1 MAKHQAADIRNVALI
16 GHGAVGKT
24 TLADLLLFKSGAVTR
39 AGSVDDGSS
48 LLDSDEEA
56 KHHKHSITSTVV
68 HFTHAGKYINVI
80 DTPGY
85 PDFIGQVIGSL
96 RAVETAITVLSA
108 TAGIEVNT
116 RRTFNLAGDEGLGR
130 MIVVNKCDLDN
141 IDFERIVD
149 SIRDTFGNAC
159 VPMNVPVGLGPKFSG
174 VVSTLDV
181 PATVPAEAVADPKEW
196 NQPMMDAIVEADES
210 LMERYLE
217 GAQLTPQEISAA
229 LSKSVAAGTLI
240 PVFFTSTKT
249 GIGVPELMDAI
260 AEYALSPFEL
270 PRKATNGSG
279 QEVTLTPDR
288 EGPLVAQVF
297 KTRIDPFVAR
307 MSFIRLYSGTLKKDM
322 SIHSS
327 HVSKA
332 IKVPQ
337 VMEMQ
342 GHQHVALEDALAG
355 DIAVVVK
362 VEDLTVGDTITKDAG
377 TFKMAPLKFPT
388 PMIGLAVEPKSRA
401 DQQKISGALHK
412 ITEEDQT
419 FTLTR
424 ESQTKEMVIH
434 GMSEL
439 HLHMMQ
445 ERVHKRD
452 KVDMV
457 SHAPKIPYRETVA
470 GHAEGF
476 YRHKKQSGGSGQFA
490 EVHIRIAPVP
500 RSVKPE
506 EFFTKDRFLSLR
518 EYHYDA
524 ALNSCFIDRVSGGS
538 VPNNFIPAVEKGV
551 KERMEKG
558 VIAGFQVQ
566 DVSCELFFGKDHPVD
581 SNETAFRTAGS
592 MAFRNIFREARP
604 VLLEPIVTAEITVPA
619 EKLGDITSDLNGRR
633 GRVEG
638 MDNAPGGFQVIRAKA
653 PLSEMMT
660 YARSLSS
667 MTGGQGSFTIEFS
680 HYDVVPPNE
689 QQKIV
694 AAAAHKHEEEEE

>member
-24 TLADLLLFKSGAVTR
+24 TLADLLLFKAGAVTR

-48 LLDSDEEA
+48 VLDSDDEA

-68 HFTHAGKYINVI
+68 HFTHAGKYVNVI

-85 PDFIGQVIGSL
+85 PDFIGQAIGGL
-96 RAVETAITVLSA
+96 RAVETAVIVLSA
-108 TAGIEVNT
+108 GAGIEVNT
-116 RRTFNLAGDEGLGR
+116 RRTFNLAGQEGLGR
-130 MIVVNKCDLDN
+130 MILVNKCDLDN
-141 IDFERIVD
+141 IDFDRVLD
-149 SIRDTFGNAC
+149 LIRDTFGNAC
-159 VPMNVPVGLGPKFSG
+159 VPINLPIGLGAKFSG
-174 VVSTLDV
+174 VVSTLNV
-181 PATVPAEAVADPKEW
+181 PASVPAEAVGDPTDW
-196 NQPMMDAIVEADES
+196 NQALMDAIVEADES

-217 GAQLTPQEISAA
+217 GEQLTPQEISAA
-229 LSKSVAAGTLI
+229 LSKAVAAGTLI
-240 PVFFTSTKT
+240 PIFFGSSKT
-249 GIGVPELMDAI
+249 GVGIPELMDAL
-260 AEYALSPFEL
+260 AEYALSPIEL
-270 PRKATNGSG
+270 PRKATNAAG
-279 QEVTLTPDR
+279 QEVTLTPDPH
-288 EGPLVAQVF
+288 GPLVAQVF

-307 MSFIRLYSGTLKKDM
+307 MSFIRVYSGTLKKDM
-322 SIHSS
+322 SIHSGR
-327 HVSKA
+327 VSKA

-337 VMEMQ
+337 LLEMQ
-342 GHQHVALEDALAG
+342 GHQHATIEEASAG

-362 VEDLTVGDTITKDAG
+362 VEDLAVGDTITKDAN
-377 TFKMAPLKFPT
+377 TFTMLPLNFPT

-401 DQQKISGALHK
+401 DQQKISGALQK
-412 ITEEDQT
+412 IAEEDQT
-419 FTLTR
+419 FVLSR
-424 ESQTKEMVIH
+424 ETQTKELVIR

-439 HLHMMQ
+439 HLQMMQ

-452 KVDMV
+452 KVEMV
-457 SHAPKIPYRETVA
+457 SKPPKIPYRETVA

-490 EVHIRIAPVP
+490 EVHFRISAVP
-500 RSVKPE
+500 HGIKPE
-506 EFFTKDRFLSLR
+506 EFFTKDRFVSMR

-524 ALNSCFIDRVSGGS
+524 ALNSCFVDRVSGGS
-538 VPNNFIPAVEKGV
+538 VPNNFIPAVEKGI
-551 KERMEKG
+551 KERMEQG
-558 VIAGFQVQ
+558 VIAGYQVQ
-566 DVSCELFFGKDHPVD
+566 DVACELFFGKDHPVD

-592 MAFRNIFREARP
+592 MAFRNIFREAKP
-604 VLLEPIVTAEITVPA
+604 VLLEPIVLAEITVPA

-667 MTGGQGSFTIEFS
+667 MTGGQGSFTLEFS

-689 QQKIV
+689 QQKII
-694 AAAAHKHEEEEE
+694 AAHKHEEEEE

>member
-24 TLADLLLFKSGAVTR
+24 TLADLLLFKSGAATR

-48 LLDSDEEA
+48 LLDTDEEA

-68 HFTHAGKYINVI
+68 HFSHAGKYINVI

-85 PDFIGQVIGSL
+85 PDFIGQAIGAL
-96 RAVETAITVLSA
+96 RAVETAVVVLSA
-108 TAGIEVNT
+108 SAGIEVNT
-116 RRTFNLAGDEGLGR
+116 RRTFNLSGQEGLGR
-130 MIVVNKCDLDN
+130 MVVVNKCDLDN
-141 IDFERIVD
+141 LNFERILD
-149 SIRDTFGNAC
+149 SLQETFGAAC
-159 VPMNVPVGLGPKFSG
+159 VPMNLPVGLGSGFSA
-174 VVSTLDV
+174 VVSTLNV
-181 PATVPAEAVADPKEW
+181 PASVPAGAVADPKEW

-217 GAQLTPQEISAA
+217 GEQLTPQEISSG
-229 LSKSVAAGTLI
+229 LSKAVAAGTLI
-240 PVFFTSTKT
+240 PVFFTSFKS
-249 GIGVPELMDAI
+249 GVGVPELMDAL
-260 AEYALSPFEL
+260 AEYALSPVEL
-270 PRKATNGSG
+270 PRKATNAAG
-279 QEVTLTPDR
+279 QEVTLTPDPN
-288 EGPLVAQVF
+288 GPLVAEVF

-307 MSFIRLYSGTLKKDM
+307 MSFIRLFSGTLKKDM
-322 SIHSS
+322 SVHA
-327 HVSKA
+327 HGAKA

-337 VMEMQ
+337 LLEMQ
-342 GHQHVALEDALAG
+342 GHQHVNLDEATAG
-355 DIAVVVK
+355 DIVVVVK
-362 VEDLTVGDTITKDAG
+362 VEDLAVGDTITKDAH
-377 TFKMAPLKFPT
+377 TFTLPPLKFPT

-401 DQQKISGALHK
+401 DQQKISGALQK
-412 ITEEDQT
+412 IAEEDQT
-419 FTLTR
+419 FTITR
-424 ESQTKEMVIH
+424 ETQTHELVIH

-439 HLHMMQ
+439 HLQMMK

-452 KVDMV
+452 KVEMI

-490 EVHIRIAPVP
+490 EVHFRISAVP
-500 RSVKPE
+500 HGIKPE
-506 EFFTKDRFLSLR
+506 EYFTKERFLNMRSF
-518 EYHYDA
+518 HYDP
-524 ALNSCFIDRVSGGS
+524 ALNSAFIDRVSGGS

-551 KERMEKG
+551 KERMDKG

-566 DVSCELFFGKDHPVD
+566 DVATELFFGKDHPVD

-592 MAFRNIFREARP
+592 MCFRNIFREAKP
-604 VLLEPIVTAEITVPA
+604 SLLEPIVTAEITVPA
-619 EKLGDITSDLNGRR
+619 DKLGDITSDLNGRR

-667 MTGGQGSFTIEFS
+667 MTGGQGSFTLEFS

-694 AAAAHKHEEEEE
+694 NAAQKHEEEEE

>member
-24 TLADLLLFKSGAVTR
+24 TLADLLLFKSGAATR

-48 LLDSDEEA
+48 LLDTDEEA

-68 HFTHAGKYINVI
+68 HFSHAGKYINVI

-85 PDFIGQVIGSL
+85 PDFIGQAIGAL
-96 RAVETAITVLSA
+96 RAVETAVVVLSA
-108 TAGIEVNT
+108 SAGIEVNT
-116 RRTFNLAGDEGLGR
+116 RRTFNLAGQEGLGR
-130 MIVVNKCDLDN
+130 MVVVNKCDLDN
-141 IDFERIVD
+141 LNFERILD
-149 SIRDTFGNAC
+149 SLQETFGAAC
-159 VPMNVPVGLGPKFSG
+159 VPMNLPVGLGSGFSA
-174 VVSTLDV
+174 VVSTLNV
-181 PATVPAEAVADPKEW
+181 PASVPAGAVADPKEW

-217 GAQLTPQEISAA
+217 GEQLTPQEISSG
-229 LSKSVAAGTLI
+229 LSKAVAAGTLI
-240 PVFFTSTKT
+240 PVFFTSFKS
-249 GIGVPELMDAI
+249 GVGVPELMDAL
-260 AEYALSPFEL
+260 AEYALSPVEL
-270 PRKATNGSG
+270 PRKATNAAG
-279 QEVTLTPDR
+279 QEVTLTPDPN
-288 EGPLVAQVF
+288 GPLVAEVF

-307 MSFIRLYSGTLKKDM
+307 MSFIRLFSGTLKKDM
-322 SIHSS
+322 SVHA
-327 HVSKA
+327 HGAKA

-337 VMEMQ
+337 LLEMQ
-342 GHQHVALEDALAG
+342 GHQHVNLDEATAG
-355 DIAVVVK
+355 DIVVVVK
-362 VEDLTVGDTITKDAG
+362 VEDLAVGDTITKDAH
-377 TFKMAPLKFPT
+377 TFTLPPLKFPT

-401 DQQKISGALHK
+401 DQQKISGALQK
-412 ITEEDQT
+412 IAEEDQT
-419 FTLTR
+419 FTITR
-424 ESQTKEMVIH
+424 ETQTHELVIH

-439 HLHMMQ
+439 HLQMMK

-452 KVDMV
+452 KVEMI

-490 EVHIRIAPVP
+490 EVHFRISAVP
-500 RSVKPE
+500 HGIKPE
-506 EFFTKDRFLSLR
+506 EYFTKERFLNMRSF
-518 EYHYDA
+518 HYDP
-524 ALNSCFIDRVSGGS
+524 ALNSAFIDRVSGGS

-551 KERMEKG
+551 KERMDKG

-566 DVSCELFFGKDHPVD
+566 DVATELFFGKDHPVD

-592 MAFRNIFREARP
+592 MCFRNIFREAKP
-604 VLLEPIVTAEITVPA
+604 SLLEPIVTAEITVPA
-619 EKLGDITSDLNGRR
+619 DKLGDITSDLNGRR

-638 MDNAPGGFQVIRAKA
+638 MDNAPGGFQVIRAKS

-667 MTGGQGSFTIEFS
+667 MTGGQGSFTLEFS

-694 AAAAHKHEEEEE
+694 NAAQKHEEEEE

>member
-24 TLADLLLFKSGAVTR
+24 TLADLLLFKSGAATR

-48 LLDSDEEA
+48 LLDTDEEA
-56 KHHKHSITSTVV
+56 KHHKHSITSTLV
-68 HFTHAGKYINVI
+68 HFSHAGKYINVI

-85 PDFIGQVIGSL
+85 PDFIGQAIGAL
-96 RAVETAITVLSA
+96 RAVETAVVVLSA
-108 TAGIEVNT
+108 SAGIEVNT
-116 RRTFNLAGDEGLGR
+116 RRTFNLAGQEGLGR
-130 MIVVNKCDLDN
+130 MVVVNKCDLDN
-141 IDFERIVD
+141 LNFERILD
-149 SIRDTFGNAC
+149 SLQETFGSAC
-159 VPMNVPVGLGPKFSG
+159 VPMNLPVGLGSGFSA
-174 VVSTLDV
+174 VVSTLNV
-181 PATVPAEAVADPKEW
+181 PASVPAGAVADPKEW

-217 GAQLTPQEISAA
+217 GEQLTPQEISSG
-229 LSKSVAAGTLI
+229 LSKAVAAGTLI
-240 PVFFTSTKT
+240 PVFFTSFKS
-249 GIGVPELMDAI
+249 GVGVPELMDAL
-260 AEYALSPFEL
+260 AEYALSPVEL
-270 PRKATNGSG
+270 PRKATNAAG
-279 QEVTLTPDR
+279 QEVTLTPDPN
-288 EGPLVAQVF
+288 GPLVAEVF

-307 MSFIRLYSGTLKKDM
+307 MSFIRLFSGTLKKDM
-322 SIHSS
+322 SVHA
-327 HVSKA
+327 HGAKA

-337 VMEMQ
+337 LLEMQ
-342 GHQHVALEDALAG
+342 GHQHVNLDEATAG
-355 DIAVVVK
+355 DIVVVVK
-362 VEDLTVGDTITKDAG
+362 VEDLAVGDTITKDAH
-377 TFKMAPLKFPT
+377 TFTLPPLKFPT

-401 DQQKISGALHK
+401 DQQKISGALQK
-412 ITEEDQT
+412 IAEEDQT
-419 FTLTR
+419 FTITR
-424 ESQTKEMVIH
+424 ETQTHELVIH

-439 HLHMMQ
+439 HLQMMK

-452 KVDMV
+452 KVEMI

-490 EVHIRIAPVP
+490 EVHFRISAVP
-500 RSVKPE
+500 HGIKPE
-506 EFFTKDRFLSLR
+506 EYFTKERFLNMRSF
-518 EYHYDA
+518 HYDP
-524 ALNSCFIDRVSGGS
+524 ALNSAFIDRVSGGS

-551 KERMEKG
+551 KERMDKG

-566 DVSCELFFGKDHPVD
+566 DVATELFFGKDHPVD

-592 MAFRNIFREARP
+592 MCFRNIFREAKP
-604 VLLEPIVTAEITVPA
+604 SLLEPIVTAEITVPA
-619 EKLGDITSDLNGRR
+619 DKLGDITSDLNGRR

-667 MTGGQGSFTIEFS
+667 MTGGQGSFTLEFS

-694 AAAAHKHEEEEE
+694 NAAQKHEEEEE

>member
-24 TLADLLLFKSGAVTR
+24 TLADLLLFKSGAATR

-48 LLDSDEEA
+48 LLDTDEEA

-68 HFTHAGKYINVI
+68 HFPHSGKYVNVV

-85 PDFIGQVIGSL
+85 PDFIGQAIGAL
-96 RAVETAITVLSA
+96 RAVETAVIVLSA
-108 TAGIEVNT
+108 SAGIEVNT
-116 RRTFNLAGDEGLGR
+116 RRTFNLAGQEGLGR
-130 MIVVNKCDLDN
+130 MVVVNKCDLDN
-141 IDFERIVD
+141 LNFERILE
-149 SIRDTFGNAC
+149 SLQDTFGNAC
-159 VPMNVPVGLGPKFSG
+159 VPMNLPVGLGAKFSG
-174 VVSTLDV
+174 VVSTLNV
-181 PATVPAEAVADPKEW
+181 PASVPDGAVSDPKEW

-217 GAQLTPQEISAA
+217 GEQLTPQEISSA
-229 LSKSVAAGTLI
+229 LSKAVAAGTLI
-240 PVFFTSTKT
+240 PVFFASSKT
-249 GIGVPELMDAI
+249 GVGVPEVMDAL
-260 AEYALSPFEL
+260 AEYALSPTEL
-270 PRKATNGSG
+270 PRKATNAAG
-279 QEVTLTPDR
+279 QEVTLAPDPS
-288 EGPLVAQVF
+288 GPLVAQVF

-307 MSFIRLYSGTLKKDM
+307 MSFIRVFSGTLKKDM
-322 SIHSS
+322 LIHA
-327 HVSKA
+327 HGAKA

-337 VMEMQ
+337 ILEMQ
-342 GHQHVALEDALAG
+342 GHQHVALDEATAG

-362 VEDLTVGDTITKDAG
+362 VEDLAVGDTITKDAH
-377 TFKMAPLKFPT
+377 TFTLPPLKFPT

-401 DQQKISGALHK
+401 DQQKISGALQK
-412 ITEEDQT
+412 IAEEDQT
-419 FTLTR
+419 FVLTR
-424 ESQTKEMVIH
+424 ETQTHELVIR

-439 HLHMMQ
+439 HLQMMK

-452 KVDMV
+452 KVEMI
-457 SHAPKIPYRETVA
+457 SHPPKIPYRETVA

-490 EVHIRIAPVP
+490 EVHFRVSAVP
-500 RSVKPE
+500 HGIKPE
-506 EFFTKDRFLSLR
+506 EFFTKERFLNMRSF
-518 EYHYDA
+518 HYDP
-524 ALNSCFIDRVSGGS
+524 ALNSAFVDRVSGGS

-558 VIAGFQVQ
+558 VVAGFQVQ
-566 DVSCELFFGKDHPVD
+566 DVATELFFGKDHPVD

-592 MAFRNIFREARP
+592 MCFRNVFREAKP
-604 VLLEPIVTAEITVPA
+604 VLLEPIVIAEITVPA
-619 EKLGDITSDLNGRR
+619 DKLGDITSDLNGRR

-667 MTGGQGSFTIEFS
+667 MTGGQGSFTLEFS

-694 AAAAHKHEEEEE
+694 NAAQKHEEEEE

>member
-24 TLADLLLFKSGAVTR
+24 TLADLLLFKSGAATR

-48 LLDSDEEA
+48 LLDTDEEA

-68 HFTHAGKYINVI
+68 HFSHAGKYINVI

-85 PDFIGQVIGSL
+85 PDFIGQAIGAL
-96 RAVETAITVLSA
+96 RAVETAVVVLSA
-108 TAGIEVNT
+108 SAGIEVNT
-116 RRTFNLAGDEGLGR
+116 RRTFNLAGQEGLGR
-130 MIVVNKCDLDN
+130 MVVVNKCDLDN
-141 IDFERIVD
+141 LNFERILG
-149 SIRDTFGNAC
+149 SLQETFGSAC
-159 VPMNVPVGLGPKFSG
+159 VPMNLPVGLGSGFSA
-174 VVSTLDV
+174 VVSTLNV
-181 PATVPAEAVADPKEW
+181 PASVPAGAVADPKEW

-217 GAQLTPQEISAA
+217 GEQLTPQEISSG
-229 LSKSVAAGTLI
+229 LSKAVAAGTLI
-240 PVFFTSTKT
+240 PVFFTSFKS
-249 GIGVPELMDAI
+249 GVGVPELMDAL
-260 AEYALSPFEL
+260 AEYALSPVEL
-270 PRKATNGSG
+270 PRKATNAAG
-279 QEVTLTPDR
+279 QEVTLTPDPN
-288 EGPLVAQVF
+288 GPLVAEVF

-307 MSFIRLYSGTLKKDM
+307 MSFIRLFSGTLKKDM
-322 SIHSS
+322 SVHA
-327 HVSKA
+327 HGAKA

-337 VMEMQ
+337 LLEMQ
-342 GHQHVALEDALAG
+342 GHQHVNLDEATAG
-355 DIAVVVK
+355 DIVVVVK
-362 VEDLTVGDTITKDAG
+362 VEDLAVGDTITKDAH
-377 TFKMAPLKFPT
+377 TFTLPPLKFPT

-401 DQQKISGALHK
+401 DQQKISGALQK
-412 ITEEDQT
+412 IAEEDQT
-419 FTLTR
+419 FTITR
-424 ESQTKEMVIH
+424 ETQTHELVIH

-439 HLHMMQ
+439 HLQMMK

-452 KVDMV
+452 KVEMI

-490 EVHIRIAPVP
+490 EVHFRISAVP
-500 RSVKPE
+500 HGIKPE
-506 EFFTKDRFLSLR
+506 EYFTKERFLNMRSF
-518 EYHYDA
+518 HYDP
-524 ALNSCFIDRVSGGS
+524 ALNSAFIDRVSGGS

-551 KERMEKG
+551 KERMDKG

-566 DVSCELFFGKDHPVD
+566 DVATELFFGKDHPVD

-592 MAFRNIFREARP
+592 MCFRNIFREAKP
-604 VLLEPIVTAEITVPA
+604 SLLEPIVTAEITVPA
-619 EKLGDITSDLNGRR
+619 DKLGDITSDLNGRR

-667 MTGGQGSFTIEFS
+667 MTGGQGSFTLEFS

-694 AAAAHKHEEEEE
+694 NAAQKHEEEEE

>member
-24 TLADLLLFKSGAVTR
+24 TLADLLLFKSGAATR

-48 LLDSDEEA
+48 LLDTDEEA

-68 HFTHAGKYINVI
+68 HFSHAGKYINVI

-85 PDFIGQVIGSL
+85 PDFIGQAIGAL
-96 RAVETAITVLSA
+96 RAVETAVVVLSA
-108 TAGIEVNT
+108 SAGIEVNT
-116 RRTFNLAGDEGLGR
+116 RRTFNLAGQEGLGR
-130 MIVVNKCDLDN
+130 MVVVNKCDLDN
-141 IDFERIVD
+141 LNFERILD
-149 SIRDTFGNAC
+149 SLQETFGSAC
-159 VPMNVPVGLGPKFSG
+159 VPMNLPVGLGSGFSA
-174 VVSTLDV
+174 VVSTLNV
-181 PATVPAEAVADPKEW
+181 PASVPAGAVADPKEW

-217 GAQLTPQEISAA
+217 GEQLTPQEISSG
-229 LSKSVAAGTLI
+229 LSKAVAAGTLI
-240 PVFFTSTKT
+240 PVFFTSFKS
-249 GIGVPELMDAI
+249 GVGVPELMDAL
-260 AEYALSPFEL
+260 AEYALSPVEL
-270 PRKATNGSG
+270 PRKATNAAG
-279 QEVTLTPDR
+279 QEVTLTPDPN
-288 EGPLVAQVF
+288 GPLVAEVF

-307 MSFIRLYSGTLKKDM
+307 MSFIRLFSGTLKKDM
-322 SIHSS
+322 SVHA
-327 HVSKA
+327 HGAKA

-337 VMEMQ
+337 LLEMQ
-342 GHQHVALEDALAG
+342 GHQHVNLDEATAG
-355 DIAVVVK
+355 DIVVVVK
-362 VEDLTVGDTITKDAG
+362 VEDLAVGDTITKDAH
-377 TFKMAPLKFPT
+377 TFTLPPLKFPT

-401 DQQKISGALHK
+401 DQQKISGALQK
-412 ITEEDQT
+412 IAEEDQT
-419 FTLTR
+419 FTITR
-424 ESQTKEMVIH
+424 ETQTHELVIH

-439 HLHMMQ
+439 HLQMMK

-452 KVDMV
+452 KVEMI

-490 EVHIRIAPVP
+490 EVHFRISAVP
-500 RSVKPE
+500 HGIKPE
-506 EFFTKDRFLSLR
+506 EYFTKERFLNMRSF
-518 EYHYDA
+518 HYDP
-524 ALNSCFIDRVSGGS
+524 ALNSAFIDRVSGGS

-551 KERMEKG
+551 KERMDKG

-566 DVSCELFFGKDHPVD
+566 DVATELFFGKDHPVD

-592 MAFRNIFREARP
+592 MCFRNIFREAKP
-604 VLLEPIVTAEITVPA
+604 SLLEPIVTAEITVPA
-619 EKLGDITSDLNGRR
+619 DKLGDITSDLNGRR

-667 MTGGQGSFTIEFS
+667 MTGGQGSFTLEFS

-694 AAAAHKHEEEEE
+694 NAAQKHEEEEE

>member
-24 TLADLLLFKSGAVTR
+24 TLADLLLFKSGAATR

-48 LLDSDEEA
+48 LLDTDEEA

-68 HFTHAGKYINVI
+68 HFSHAGKYINVI

-85 PDFIGQVIGSL
+85 PDFIGQAIGAL
-96 RAVETAITVLSA
+96 RAVETAVVVLSA
-108 TAGIEVNT
+108 SAGIEVNT
-116 RRTFNLAGDEGLGR
+116 RRTFNLAGQEGLGR
-130 MIVVNKCDLDN
+130 MVVVNKCDLDN
-141 IDFERIVD
+141 LNFERILD
-149 SIRDTFGNAC
+149 SLQETFGTAC
-159 VPMNVPVGLGPKFSG
+159 VPMNLPVGLGSGFSA
-174 VVSTLDV
+174 VVSTLNV
-181 PATVPAEAVADPKEW
+181 PASVPAGAVADPKEW

-217 GAQLTPQEISAA
+217 GEQLTPQEISSG
-229 LSKSVAAGTLI
+229 LSKAVAAGTLI
-240 PVFFTSTKT
+240 PVFFTSFKS
-249 GIGVPELMDAI
+249 GVGVPELMDAL
-260 AEYALSPFEL
+260 AEYALSPVEL
-270 PRKATNGSG
+270 PRKATNAAG
-279 QEVTLTPDR
+279 QEVTLTPDPN
-288 EGPLVAQVF
+288 GPLVAEVF

-307 MSFIRLYSGTLKKDM
+307 MSFIRLFSGTLKKDM
-322 SIHSS
+322 SVHA
-327 HVSKA
+327 HGAKA

-337 VMEMQ
+337 LLEMQ
-342 GHQHVALEDALAG
+342 GHQHVNLDEATAG
-355 DIAVVVK
+355 DIVVVVK
-362 VEDLTVGDTITKDAG
+362 VEDLAVGDTITKDAH
-377 TFKMAPLKFPT
+377 TFTLPPLKFPT

-401 DQQKISGALHK
+401 DQQKISGALQK
-412 ITEEDQT
+412 IAEEDQT
-419 FTLTR
+419 FTITR
-424 ESQTKEMVIH
+424 ETQTHELVIH

-439 HLHMMQ
+439 HLQMMK

-452 KVDMV
+452 KVEMI

-490 EVHIRIAPVP
+490 EVHFRISAVP
-500 RSVKPE
+500 HGIKPE
-506 EFFTKDRFLSLR
+506 EYFTKERFLNMRSF
-518 EYHYDA
+518 HYDP
-524 ALNSCFIDRVSGGS
+524 ALNSAFIDRVSGGS

-551 KERMEKG
+551 KERMDKG

-566 DVSCELFFGKDHPVD
+566 DVATELFFGKDHPVD

-592 MAFRNIFREARP
+592 MCFRNIFREAKP
-604 VLLEPIVTAEITVPA
+604 SLLEPIVTAEITVPA
-619 EKLGDITSDLNGRR
+619 DKLGDITSDLNGRR

-667 MTGGQGSFTIEFS
+667 MTGGQGSFTLEFS

-694 AAAAHKHEEEEE
+694 NAAQKHEEEEE

>member
-24 TLADLLLFKSGAVTR
+24 TLADLLLFKSGAATR

-48 LLDSDEEA
+48 LLDTDEEA

-68 HFTHAGKYINVI
+68 HFSHAGKYINVI

-85 PDFIGQVIGSL
+85 PDFIGQAIGAL
-96 RAVETAITVLSA
+96 RAVETAVVVLSA
-108 TAGIEVNT
+108 SAGIEVNT
-116 RRTFNLAGDEGLGR
+116 RRTFNLAGQEGLGR
-130 MIVVNKCDLDN
+130 MVVVNKCDLDN
-141 IDFERIVD
+141 LNFERILD
-149 SIRDTFGNAC
+149 SLQETFGAAC
-159 VPMNVPVGLGPKFSG
+159 VPMNLPVGLGSGFSA
-174 VVSTLDV
+174 VVSTLNV
-181 PATVPAEAVADPKEW
+181 PASVPAGAVADPKEW

-217 GAQLTPQEISAA
+217 GEQLTPQEISSG
-229 LSKSVAAGTLI
+229 LSKAVAAGTLI
-240 PVFFTSTKT
+240 PVFFTSFKS
-249 GIGVPELMDAI
+249 GVGVPELMDAL
-260 AEYALSPFEL
+260 AEYALSPVEL
-270 PRKATNGSG
+270 PRKATNAAG
-279 QEVTLTPDR
+279 QEVTLTPDPN
-288 EGPLVAQVF
+288 GPLVAEVF

-307 MSFIRLYSGTLKKDM
+307 MSFIRLFSGTLKKDM
-322 SIHSS
+322 SVHA
-327 HVSKA
+327 HGAKA

-337 VMEMQ
+337 LLEMQ
-342 GHQHVALEDALAG
+342 GHQHVNLDEATAG
-355 DIAVVVK
+355 DIVVVVK
-362 VEDLTVGDTITKDAG
+362 VEDLAVGDTITKDAH
-377 TFKMAPLKFPT
+377 TFTLPPLKFPT

-401 DQQKISGALHK
+401 DQQKISGALQK
-412 ITEEDQT
+412 IAEEDQT
-419 FTLTR
+419 FTITR
-424 ESQTKEMVIH
+424 ETQTHELVIH

-439 HLHMMQ
+439 HLQMMK

-452 KVDMV
+452 KVEMI

-490 EVHIRIAPVP
+490 EVHFRISAVP
-500 RSVKPE
+500 HGIKPE
-506 EFFTKDRFLSLR
+506 EYFTKERFLNMRSF
-518 EYHYDA
+518 HYDP
-524 ALNSCFIDRVSGGS
+524 ALNSAFIDRVSGGS

-551 KERMEKG
+551 KERMDKG

-566 DVSCELFFGKDHPVD
+566 DVATELFFGKDHPVD

-592 MAFRNIFREARP
+592 MCFRNIFREAKP
-604 VLLEPIVTAEITVPA
+604 SLLEPIVTAEITVPA
-619 EKLGDITSDLNGRR
+619 DKLGDITSDLNGRR

-667 MTGGQGSFTIEFS
+667 MTGGQGSFTLEFS

-694 AAAAHKHEEEEE
+694 NAAQKHEEEEE

>member
-24 TLADLLLFKSGAVTR
+24 TLADLLLFKSGAATR

-48 LLDSDEEA
+48 LLDTDEEA

-68 HFTHAGKYINVI
+68 HFSHAGKYINVI

-85 PDFIGQVIGSL
+85 PDFIGQAIGAL
-96 RAVETAITVLSA
+96 RAVETAVVVLSA
-108 TAGIEVNT
+108 SAGIEVNT
-116 RRTFNLAGDEGLGR
+116 RRTFNLAGQEGLGR
-130 MIVVNKCDLDN
+130 MVVVNKCDLDN
-141 IDFERIVD
+141 LNFERILD
-149 SIRDTFGNAC
+149 SLHETFGAAC
-159 VPMNVPVGLGPKFSG
+159 VPMNLPVGLGSGFSA
-174 VVSTLDV
+174 VVSTLNV
-181 PATVPAEAVADPKEW
+181 PASVPAGAVADPKEW

-217 GAQLTPQEISAA
+217 GEQLTPQEISSG
-229 LSKSVAAGTLI
+229 LSKAVAAGTLI
-240 PVFFTSTKT
+240 PVFFTSFKS
-249 GIGVPELMDAI
+249 GVGVPELMDAL
-260 AEYALSPFEL
+260 AEYALSPVEQ
-270 PRKATNGSG
+270 PRKATNAAG
-279 QEVTLTPDR
+279 QEVTLTPDPN
-288 EGPLVAQVF
+288 GPLVAEVF

-307 MSFIRLYSGTLKKDM
+307 MSFIRLFSGTLKKDM
-322 SIHSS
+322 SVHA
-327 HVSKA
+327 HGAKA

-337 VMEMQ
+337 LLEMQ
-342 GHQHVALEDALAG
+342 GHQHVNLDEATAG
-355 DIAVVVK
+355 DIVVVVK
-362 VEDLTVGDTITKDAG
+362 VEDLAVGDTITKDAH
-377 TFKMAPLKFPT
+377 TFTLPPLKFPT

-401 DQQKISGALHK
+401 DQQKISGALQK
-412 ITEEDQT
+412 IAEEDQT
-419 FTLTR
+419 FTITR
-424 ESQTKEMVIH
+424 ETQTHELVIH

-439 HLHMMQ
+439 HLQMMK

-452 KVDMV
+452 KVEMI

-490 EVHIRIAPVP
+490 EVHFRISAVP
-500 RSVKPE
+500 HGIKPE
-506 EFFTKDRFLSLR
+506 EYFTKERFLNMRSF
-518 EYHYDA
+518 HYDP
-524 ALNSCFIDRVSGGS
+524 ALNSAFIDRVSGGS

-551 KERMEKG
+551 KERMDKG

-566 DVSCELFFGKDHPVD
+566 DVATELFFGKDHPVD

-592 MAFRNIFREARP
+592 MCFRNIFREAKP
-604 VLLEPIVTAEITVPA
+604 SLLEPIVTAEITVPA
-619 EKLGDITSDLNGRR
+619 DKLGDITSDLNGRR

-667 MTGGQGSFTIEFS
+667 MTGGQGSFTLEFS

-694 AAAAHKHEEEEE
+694 NAAQKHEEEEE

>member
-24 TLADLLLFKSGAVTR
+24 TLADLLLFKSGAATR

-48 LLDSDEEA
+48 LLDTDEEA

-68 HFTHAGKYINVI
+68 HFSHAGKYINVI

-85 PDFIGQVIGSL
+85 PDFIGQAIGAL
-96 RAVETAITVLSA
+96 RAVETAVVVLSA
-108 TAGIEVNT
+108 SAGIEVNT
-116 RRTFNLAGDEGLGR
+116 RRTFNLAGQEGLGR
-130 MIVVNKCDLDN
+130 MVVVNKCDLDN
-141 IDFERIVD
+141 LNFERILD
-149 SIRDTFGNAC
+149 SLQETFGAAC
-159 VPMNVPVGLGPKFSG
+159 VPMNLPVGLGSGFSA
-174 VVSTLDV
+174 VVSTLNV
-181 PATVPAEAVADPKEW
+181 PASVPAGAVADPKEW

-217 GAQLTPQEISAA
+217 GEQLTPQEISSG
-229 LSKSVAAGTLI
+229 LSKAVAAGTLI
-240 PVFFTSTKT
+240 PVFFTSFKS
-249 GIGVPELMDAI
+249 GVGVPELMDAL
-260 AEYALSPFEL
+260 AEYALSPVEL
-270 PRKATNGSG
+270 PRKATNAAG
-279 QEVTLTPDR
+279 QEVTLTPDPN
-288 EGPLVAQVF
+288 GPLVAEVF

-307 MSFIRLYSGTLKKDM
+307 MSFIRLFSGTLKKDM
-322 SIHSS
+322 SVHA
-327 HVSKA
+327 HGAKA

-337 VMEMQ
+337 LLEMQ
-342 GHQHVALEDALAG
+342 GHQHVNLDEATAG
-355 DIAVVVK
+355 DIVVVVK
-362 VEDLTVGDTITKDAG
+362 VEDLAVGDTITKDAH
-377 TFKMAPLKFPT
+377 TFTLPPLKFPT

-401 DQQKISGALHK
+401 DQQKISGALQK
-412 ITEEDQT
+412 IAEEDQT
-419 FTLTR
+419 FTITR
-424 ESQTKEMVIH
+424 ETQTHELVIH

-439 HLHMMQ
+439 HLQMMK

-452 KVDMV
+452 KVEMI

-490 EVHIRIAPVP
+490 EVHFRISAVP
-500 RSVKPE
+500 HGIKPE
-506 EFFTKDRFLSLR
+506 EYFTKERFLNMRSF
-518 EYHYDA
+518 HYDP
-524 ALNSCFIDRVSGGS
+524 ALNSAFIDRVSGGS
-538 VPNNFIPAVEKGV
+538 VPNNFIPAVENGV
-551 KERMEKG
+551 KERMDKG

-566 DVSCELFFGKDHPVD
+566 DVATELFFGKDHPVD

-592 MAFRNIFREARP
+592 MCFRNIFREAKP
-604 VLLEPIVTAEITVPA
+604 SLLEPIVTAEITVPA
-619 EKLGDITSDLNGRR
+619 DKLGDITSDLNGRR

-667 MTGGQGSFTIEFS
+667 MTGGQGSFTLEFS

-694 AAAAHKHEEEEE
+694 NAAQKHEEEEE

>member
-24 TLADLLLFKSGAVTR
+24 TLADLLLFKSGAATR

-48 LLDSDEEA
+48 LLDTDEEA

-68 HFTHAGKYINVI
+68 HFSHAGKYINVI

-85 PDFIGQVIGSL
+85 PDFIGQAIGAL
-96 RAVETAITVLSA
+96 RAVETAVVVLSA
-108 TAGIEVNT
+108 SAGIEVNT
-116 RRTFNLAGDEGLGR
+116 RRTFNLAGQEGLGR
-130 MIVVNKCDLDN
+130 MVVVNKCDLDN
-141 IDFERIVD
+141 LNFERILD
-149 SIRDTFGNAC
+149 SLQETFGAAC
-159 VPMNVPVGLGPKFSG
+159 VPMNLPVGLGSGFSA
-174 VVSTLDV
+174 VVSTLNV
-181 PATVPAEAVADPKEW
+181 PASVPAGAVADPKEW

-217 GAQLTPQEISAA
+217 GEQLTPQEISSG
-229 LSKSVAAGTLI
+229 LSKAVAAGTLI
-240 PVFFTSTKT
+240 PVFFTSFKS
-249 GIGVPELMDAI
+249 GVGVPELMDAL
-260 AEYALSPFEL
+260 AEYALSPVEL
-270 PRKATNGSG
+270 PRKATNAAG
-279 QEVTLTPDR
+279 QEVTLTPDPN
-288 EGPLVAQVF
+288 GPLVAQVF

-307 MSFIRLYSGTLKKDM
+307 MSFIRLFSGTLKKDM
-322 SIHSS
+322 SVHA
-327 HVSKA
+327 HGAKA

-337 VMEMQ
+337 LLEMQ
-342 GHQHVALEDALAG
+342 GHQHVNLDEATAG
-355 DIAVVVK
+355 DIVVVVK
-362 VEDLTVGDTITKDAG
+362 VEDLAVGDTVTKDAH
-377 TFKMAPLKFPT
+377 TFTLPPLKFPT

-401 DQQKISGALHK
+401 DQQKISGALQK
-412 ITEEDQT
+412 IAEEDQT
-419 FTLTR
+419 FTITR
-424 ESQTKEMVIH
+424 ETQTHELVIH

-439 HLHMMQ
+439 HLQMMK

-452 KVDMV
+452 KVEMI

-490 EVHIRIAPVP
+490 EVHFRISAVP
-500 RSVKPE
+500 HGIKPE
-506 EFFTKDRFLSLR
+506 EYFTKERFLNMRSF
-518 EYHYDA
+518 HYDP
-524 ALNSCFIDRVSGGS
+524 ALNSAFIDRVSGGS

-551 KERMEKG
+551 KERMDKG

-566 DVSCELFFGKDHPVD
+566 DVATELFFGKDHPVD

-592 MAFRNIFREARP
+592 MCFRNIFREAKP
-604 VLLEPIVTAEITVPA
+604 SLLEPIVTAEITVPA
-619 EKLGDITSDLNGRR
+619 DKLGDITSDLNGRR

-667 MTGGQGSFTIEFS
+667 MTGGQGSFTLEFS

-694 AAAAHKHEEEEE
+694 NAAQKHEEEEE

>member
-24 TLADLLLFKSGAVTR
+24 TLADLLLFKSGAATR

-48 LLDSDEEA
+48 LLDTDEEA

-68 HFTHAGKYINVI
+68 HFSHAGKYINVI

-85 PDFIGQVIGSL
+85 PDFIGQAIGAL
-96 RAVETAITVLSA
+96 RAVETAVVVLSA
-108 TAGIEVNT
+108 SAGIEVNT
-116 RRTFNLAGDEGLGR
+116 RRTFNLAGQEGLGR
-130 MIVVNKCDLDN
+130 MVVVNKCDLDN
-141 IDFERIVD
+141 LNFERILD
-149 SIRDTFGNAC
+149 SLQETFGAAC
-159 VPMNVPVGLGPKFSG
+159 VPMNLPVGLGSGFSA
-174 VVSTLDV
+174 VVSTLNV
-181 PATVPAEAVADPKEW
+181 PASVPAGAVADPKEW

-217 GAQLTPQEISAA
+217 GEQLTPQEISSG
-229 LSKSVAAGTLI
+229 LSKAVAAGTLI
-240 PVFFTSTKT
+240 PVFFTSFKS
-249 GIGVPELMDAI
+249 GVGVPELMDAL
-260 AEYALSPFEL
+260 AEYALSPVEL
-270 PRKATNGSG
+270 PRKATNAAG
-279 QEVTLTPDR
+279 QEVTLTPDPN
-288 EGPLVAQVF
+288 GPLVAEVF

-307 MSFIRLYSGTLKKDM
+307 MSFIRLFSGTLKKDM
-322 SIHSS
+322 SVHA
-327 HVSKA
+327 HGAKA

-337 VMEMQ
+337 LLEMQ
-342 GHQHVALEDALAG
+342 GHQHVNLDEATAG
-355 DIAVVVK
+355 DIVVVVK
-362 VEDLTVGDTITKDAG
+362 VEDLAVGDTVTKDAH
-377 TFKMAPLKFPT
+377 TFTVPPLKFPT

-401 DQQKISGALHK
+401 DQQKISGALQK
-412 ITEEDQT
+412 IAEEDQT
-419 FTLTR
+419 FSLTR
-424 ESQTKEMVIH
+424 ETQTHELVIH

-439 HLHMMQ
+439 HLQMMK

-452 KVDMV
+452 KVEMI

-490 EVHIRIAPVP
+490 EVHFRISAVP
-500 RSVKPE
+500 HGIKPE
-506 EFFTKDRFLSLR
+506 EYFTKERFLNMRSF
-518 EYHYDA
+518 HYDP
-524 ALNSCFIDRVSGGS
+524 ALNSAFIDRVSGGS

-551 KERMEKG
+551 KERMDKG

-566 DVSCELFFGKDHPVD
+566 DVATELFFGKDHPVD

-592 MAFRNIFREARP
+592 MCFRNIFREAKP
-604 VLLEPIVTAEITVPA
+604 SLLEPIVTAEITVPA
-619 EKLGDITSDLNGRR
+619 DKLGDITSDLNGRR

-667 MTGGQGSFTIEFS
+667 MTGGQGSFTLEFS

-694 AAAAHKHEEEEE
+694 NAAQKHEEEEE

>member
-1 MAKHQAADIRNVALI
+1 
-16 GHGAVGKT
+16 
-24 TLADLLLFKSGAVTR
+24 
-39 AGSVDDGSS
+39 
-48 LLDSDEEA
+48 
-56 KHHKHSITSTVV
+56 
-68 HFTHAGKYINVI
+68 
-80 DTPGY
+80 
-85 PDFIGQVIGSL
+85 
-96 RAVETAITVLSA
+96 
-108 TAGIEVNT
+108 
-116 RRTFNLAGDEGLGR
+116 
-130 MIVVNKCDLDN
+130 
-141 IDFERIVD
+141 
-149 SIRDTFGNAC
+149 
-159 VPMNVPVGLGPKFSG
+159 
-174 VVSTLDV
+174 
-181 PATVPAEAVADPKEW
+181 
-196 NQPMMDAIVEADES
+196 
-210 LMERYLE
+210 
-217 GAQLTPQEISAA
+217 
-229 LSKSVAAGTLI
+229 
-240 PVFFTSTKT
+240 
-249 GIGVPELMDAI
+249 
-260 AEYALSPFEL
+260 
-270 PRKATNGSG
+270 
-279 QEVTLTPDR
+279 
-288 EGPLVAQVF
+288 
-297 KTRIDPFVAR
+297 
-307 MSFIRLYSGTLKKDM
+307 MSFIRIYSGTLKKDM
-322 SIHSS
+322 SIHS
-327 HVSKA
+327 HVAKA

-377 TFKMAPLKFPT
+377 TFKLPPLKFPT

-452 KVDMV
+452 KVEMV

-490 EVHIRIAPVP
+490 EVHVRVAPVP
-500 RSVKPE
+500 RGVKPE
-506 EFFTKDRFLSLR
+506 EFFTKDRFLSMR
-518 EYHYDA
+518 EFHYDA
-524 ALNSCFIDRVSGGS
+524 ALNSCFVDRVSGGS

-592 MAFRNIFREARP
+592 MAFRNIFREAKP
-604 VLLEPIVTAEITVPA
+604 VLLEPIVIAEITVPA
-619 EKLGDITSDLNGRR
+619 DKLGDITSDLNGRR

-667 MTGGQGSFTIEFS
+667 MTGGQGSFTLEFS

-694 AAAAHKHEEEEE
+694 AAAAHKHVEEEEEDSGRARLPPS

>member
-24 TLADLLLFKSGAVTR
+24 TLADLLLFKSGAATR

-48 LLDSDEEA
+48 LLDTDEEA

-68 HFTHAGKYINVI
+68 HFPHAGKYINVI

-85 PDFIGQVIGSL
+85 PDFIGQAIGAL
-96 RAVETAITVLSA
+96 RAVETAVVVLSA
-108 TAGIEVNT
+108 SAGIEVNT
-116 RRTFNLAGDEGLGR
+116 RRTFNLAGQEGLGR
-130 MIVVNKCDLDN
+130 MVVVNKCDLDN
-141 IDFERIVD
+141 LNFERIID
-149 SIRDTFGNAC
+149 SLQETFGTAC
-159 VPMNVPVGLGPKFSG
+159 VPMNLPVGLGSAFSG
-174 VVSTLDV
+174 VVSTLNV
-181 PATVPAEAVADPKEW
+181 PASVPAGAVADPKEW

-217 GAQLTPQEISAA
+217 GEQLTPQEISSG
-229 LSKSVAAGTLI
+229 LSKAVAAGTLI
-240 PVFFTSTKT
+240 PVFFTSSKT
-249 GIGVPELMDAI
+249 GVGVPELMDAL
-260 AEYALSPFEL
+260 AEYALSPVEL
-270 PRKATNGSG
+270 PRKATNAAG
-279 QEVTLTPDR
+279 QEVTLTPDPN
-288 EGPLVAQVF
+288 GPLVAQVF

-307 MSFIRLYSGTLKKDM
+307 MSFIRLFSGSLKKDM
-322 SIHSS
+322 LIHA
-327 HVSKA
+327 HGAKA

-337 VMEMQ
+337 ILEMQ
-342 GHQHVALEDALAG
+342 GHQHVALDEATAG
-355 DIAVVVK
+355 DIVVVVK
-362 VEDLTVGDTITKDAG
+362 VEDLAVGDTITKDAH
-377 TFKMAPLKFPT
+377 TFTLPPLKFPT

-401 DQQKISGALHK
+401 DQQKISGALQK
-412 ITEEDQT
+412 IAEEDQT
-419 FTLTR
+419 FTITR
-424 ESQTKEMVIH
+424 ETQTHELVIH

-439 HLHMMQ
+439 HLQMMK

-452 KVDMV
+452 KVEMI

-490 EVHIRIAPVP
+490 EVHFRISAVP
-500 RSVKPE
+500 HGIKPE
-506 EFFTKDRFLSLR
+506 EYFTKERFLNMRSF
-518 EYHYDA
+518 HYDP
-524 ALNSCFIDRVSGGS
+524 ALNSAFIDRVSGGS

-551 KERMEKG
+551 KERMDKG

-566 DVSCELFFGKDHPVD
+566 DVATELFFGKDHPVD

-592 MAFRNIFREARP
+592 MCFRNIFREAKP
-604 VLLEPIVTAEITVPA
+604 SLLEPIVTAEITVPA
-619 EKLGDITSDLNGRR
+619 DKLGDITSDLNGRR

-667 MTGGQGSFTIEFS
+667 MTGGQGSFTLEFS

-694 AAAAHKHEEEEE
+694 NAAQKHEEEEE

>member
-24 TLADLLLFKSGAVTR
+24 TLADLLLFKSGAATR

-48 LLDSDEEA
+48 LLDTDEEA

-68 HFTHAGKYINVI
+68 HFSHAGKYINVI

-85 PDFIGQVIGSL
+85 PDFIGQAIGAL
-96 RAVETAITVLSA
+96 RAVETAVVVLSA
-108 TAGIEVNT
+108 SAGIEVNT
-116 RRTFNLAGDEGLGR
+116 RRTFNLAGQEGLGR
-130 MIVVNKCDLDN
+130 MVVVNKCDLDN
-141 IDFERIVD
+141 LNFERILD
-149 SIRDTFGNAC
+149 SLQETFGSAC
-159 VPMNVPVGLGPKFSG
+159 VPMNLPVGLGSGFSA
-174 VVSTLDV
+174 VVSTLNV
-181 PATVPAEAVADPKEW
+181 PASVPAGAVADPKEW

-217 GAQLTPQEISAA
+217 GEQLTPQEISSG
-229 LSKSVAAGTLI
+229 LSKAVAAGTLI
-240 PVFFTSTKT
+240 PVFFTSFKS
-249 GIGVPELMDAI
+249 GVGVPELMDAL
-260 AEYALSPFEL
+260 AEYALSPVEL
-270 PRKATNGSG
+270 PRKATNAAG
-279 QEVTLTPDR
+279 QEVTLTPDPN
-288 EGPLVAQVF
+288 GPLVAEVF

-307 MSFIRLYSGTLKKDM
+307 MSFIRLFSGTLKKDM
-322 SIHSS
+322 SVHA
-327 HVSKA
+327 HGAKA

-337 VMEMQ
+337 LLEMQ
-342 GHQHVALEDALAG
+342 GHQHVNLDEATAG
-355 DIAVVVK
+355 DIVVVVK
-362 VEDLTVGDTITKDAG
+362 VEDLAVGDTITKDAH
-377 TFKMAPLKFPT
+377 TFTLPPLKFPT

-401 DQQKISGALHK
+401 DQQKISGALQK
-412 ITEEDQT
+412 IAEEDQT
-419 FTLTR
+419 FTITR
-424 ESQTKEMVIH
+424 ETQTHELVIH

-439 HLHMMQ
+439 HLQMMK

-452 KVDMV
+452 KVEMI

-490 EVHIRIAPVP
+490 EVHFRISAVP
-500 RSVKPE
+500 HGIKPE
-506 EFFTKDRFLSLR
+506 EYFTKERFLNMRSF
-518 EYHYDA
+518 HYDP
-524 ALNSCFIDRVSGGS
+524 ALNSAFIDRVSGGS

-551 KERMEKG
+551 KERMDKG

-566 DVSCELFFGKDHPVD
+566 DVATELFFGKDHPVD

-592 MAFRNIFREARP
+592 MCFRNIFREAKP
-604 VLLEPIVTAEITVPA
+604 SLLEPIVTAEITVPA
-619 EKLGDITSDLNGRR
+619 DKLGDITSDLNGRR

-667 MTGGQGSFTIEFS
+667 MTGGQGSFTLEFS

-694 AAAAHKHEEEEE
+694 NAAQKHEEEDE